1 MEIRSQKE
9 DQMAAT
15 EPTATVC
22 VTVDFDAICIWMSWG
37 ARGSR
42 VLSRGEFGAEVG
54 APRLL
59 DLFERLSIPTTWF
72 IPGHSADTYPD
83 VAARVAGAGHEIA
96 HHGYLHEAFD
106 SLSPDEVRDVIRR
119 GTGALERST
128 GQRPRGMR
136 VPAGDFDGSLFE
148 LLVEEGFIYD
158 SSVIG
163 EYQPSWC
170 RSKDELFDDR
180 PPVRG
185 QQLDLVELPLSFVMN
200 DFSYFEFNYANP
212 TLVGLSSPEHVF
224 SIWRGQFDYMHE
236 RVPNG
241 VLNLT
246 LHPQS
251 IGWGI
256 RVAMLER
263 FLSYCLETPGTE
275 FATCETV
282 AGRFRES
289 EAARAGTGV
298 PREERST

>member
-1 MEIRSQKE
+1 
-9 DQMAAT
+9 MAVSD
-15 EPTATVC
+15 PRATVC

-72 IPGHSADTYPD
+72 IPGHSADTYPA
-83 VAARVAGAGHEIA
+83 VAARAAAAGHEIA

-106 SLSPDEVRDVIRR
+106 QLSTDEVRHVIAK
-119 GTGALERST
+119 GTDALDRAT

-148 LLVEEGFIYD
+148 ILIEEGFTYD

-163 EYQPSWC
+163 EFRPRWC
-170 RSKDELFDDR
+170 RAKDDLYDDR
-180 PPVRG
+180 PPARG
-185 QQLDLVELPLSFVMN
+185 RKLDLVELPLSFVMN

-224 SIWRGQFDYMHE
+224 SIWQAQFDYMVE
-236 RVPNG
+236 REPGG

-251 IGWGI
+251 IGWGLRI
-256 RVAMLER
+256 AMLER
-263 FLSYCLETPGTE
+263 FLTYCLESPGTE

-282 AGRFRES
+282 ADRFRKS
-289 EAARAGTGV
+289 EAPRARAGVAGSNAPAT
-298 PREERST
+298 